1 MCNLIFVLT
10 FILHQVQETL
20 REFDTKLEHP
30 IESST
35 SSAEI
40 YKALQNHMVSLV
52 VLLFF
57 FNFIKYH
64 YSADISFSTHNSV
77 KITVFLVQDVVQYV
91 EKLKGNLLSL
101 SASARRLNDKEQ
113 AEKTLTEL
121 NTSYEQSMEGAKV
134 KQSSLENLFS
144 LWQK

>member
-1 MCNLIFVLT
+1 M
-10 FILHQVQETL
+10 QEIL
-20 REFDTKLEHP
+20 RESDTKLEHP
-30 IESST
+30 ITSST

-40 YKALQNHMVSLV
+40 YKALQKHMVFLV
-52 VLLFF
+52 ILLLP

-64 YSADISFSTHNSV
+64 YIADISYSTHNSA
-77 KITVFLVQDVVQYV
+77 KITVFFVQDVVQSL
-91 EKLKGNLLSL
+91 EKLKGNLMSL

-134 KQSSLENLFS
+134 KQTTLENLFS